1 MCNAGAG
8 LHCGF
13 VLLSIFITRPVQGLF
28 LLEFTMNQTAQK
40 LENLI
45 NEVKQE
51 QQAQEIDIAIRMAQ
65 IMREVI
71 RKQFIN
77 KASDSE

>member
-1 MCNAGAG
+1 
-8 LHCGF
+8 
-13 VLLSIFITRPVQGLF
+13 
-28 LLEFTMNQTAQK
+28 MNQTAQK